1 MPPCWGTTNGRRG
14 KGDISMH
21 MCVFIE
27 PVLTQTQP
35 LHCPPQSLVRMFEGC
50 LASWLPLIS
59 AGTKNPAAGRLRPLR
74 DAVSAG
80 TVWQGRLLLRKCGAV
95 NYRLLMS
102 CFKTPGS
109 EITQGITVS
118 PPSNPL
124 I

>member
-1 MPPCWGTTNGRRG
+1 MVKGSWG
-14 KGDISMH
+14 KGDLCVD

-35 LHCPPQSLVRMFEGC
+35 LHCTPQSLVRMFEGR
-50 LASWLPLIS
+50 LTAWLPLIS
-59 AGTKNPAAGRLRPLR
+59 IGTKNLAAGRPRPLK

-102 CFKTPGS
+102 CFKTAGS
-109 EITQGITVS
+109 EITQGITVN